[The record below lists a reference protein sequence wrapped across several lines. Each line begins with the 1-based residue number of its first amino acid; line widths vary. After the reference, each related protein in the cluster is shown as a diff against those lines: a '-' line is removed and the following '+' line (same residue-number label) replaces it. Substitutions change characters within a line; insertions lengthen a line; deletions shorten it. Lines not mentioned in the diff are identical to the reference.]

1 MGAVTVSELFREY
14 ERDFERLRQNIDD
27 ELAAGESS
35 AQVLAQTERAAK
47 EADQALRQMELEAR
61 TMPGEQRSALQPKLR
76 QYRAELSERK
86 AKLDEA
92 TQAAQRQALLGGD
105 DRSCTA
111 YGKPS
116 KDRDR
121 FLDANRQLE
130 DASRRLEEATRET
143 LASEQIGAE
152 VMSDLRQQ
160 RDTISRSKGNLRTV
174 GHNYGMSK

>member
-1 MGAVTVSELFREY
+1 MG
-14 ERDFERLRQNIDD
+14 
-27 ELAAGESS
+27 
-35 AQVLAQTERAAK
+35 
-47 EADQALRQMELEAR
+47 
-61 TMPGEQRSALQPKLR
+61 
-76 QYRAELSERK
+76 
-86 AKLDEA
+86 
-92 TQAAQRQALLGGD
+92 QAAQRQALLGGDD

-174 GHNYGMSK
+174 GHNYGMSKGMLEGMHRRAKANKIMTCAVVVLMVLMV